1 MCLRGAQRLRRSR
14 RFFSASRSAIASSR
28 IFFFAASFAAC
39 ASTPARVAT
48 RVAKSGWPRGVLR
61 RSAKRAIAGSAALLN
76 ETESSGET
84 RNDESSDMSTVSIQ
98 RATNWS
104 PVPHSASGQPPST
117 LSVRHMGS
125 PFGPGLKLA
134 SSASSVGGFWHSPS
148 ALRPHA
154 LQRFGGCRTRGS

>member
-1 MCLRGAQRLRRSR
+1 MRQ
-14 RFFSASRSAIASSR
+14 
-28 IFFFAASFAAC
+28 
-39 ASTPARVAT
+39 
-48 RVAKSGWPRGVLR
+48 
-61 RSAKRAIAGSAALLN
+61 AKRAIAGSAALLN

-154 LQRFGGCRTRGS
+154 LQRFERMPNERIINEQKSTHASARKYTT